1 MCFSLAHIVHKSS
14 LQVSDTTPDL
24 TFFHHFHL
32 DLGCMMLEP
41 AQIRRRGAQD
51 FEGFYDH
58 VCASQGSA
66 PVRAVKASLSRGML
80 DFNPDPISL
89 ADWTPILSALA
100 INKHLQHVAIKSSYL
115 TSSGAQS

>member
-1 MCFSLAHIVHKSS
+1 
-14 LQVSDTTPDL
+14 
-24 TFFHHFHL
+24 
-32 DLGCMMLEP
+32 MLEP

-66 PVRAVKASLSRGML
+66 PLRAVKASLSRGML

-115 TSSGAQS
+115 TSTGAQS